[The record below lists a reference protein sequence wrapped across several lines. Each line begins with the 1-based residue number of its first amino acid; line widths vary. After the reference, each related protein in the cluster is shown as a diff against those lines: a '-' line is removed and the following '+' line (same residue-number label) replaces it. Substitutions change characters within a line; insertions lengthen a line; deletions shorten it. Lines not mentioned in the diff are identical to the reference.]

1 MTIDS
6 EVRSKKIPVIRLM
19 GEGLGLIAI
28 AAKIEKAIKVADRII
43 WFAVE

>member
-1 MTIDS
+1 MTIDN

-28 AAKIEKAIKVADRII
+28 AAKIENAIKVAEKII
-43 WFAVE
+43 WLVVE